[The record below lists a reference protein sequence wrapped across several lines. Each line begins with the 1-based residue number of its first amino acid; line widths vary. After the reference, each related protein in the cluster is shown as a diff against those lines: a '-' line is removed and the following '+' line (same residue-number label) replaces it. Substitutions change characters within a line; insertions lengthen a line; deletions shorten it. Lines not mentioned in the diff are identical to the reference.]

1 MFTSSEL
8 QDIVAEKNP
17 LFSEDGVA
25 GPRYKCYR
33 AGGAGPGHIYIR
45 IQCSSDVEL
54 TISVHMYL
62 ICVYYNDISSHR
74 DGIVICLF
82 GYLCCSV
89 VQKGRHIDVIACIN
103 EEIGEGMSGLAMS
116 TRKFLESHCICLP

>member
-33 AGGAGPGHIYIR
+33 AGGAGPGCICIR
-45 IQCSSDVEL
+45 IQCSSDAEL
-54 TISVHMYL
+54 AVSVFLYL
-62 ICVYYNDISSHR
+62 ICVYNNDISSHR

-89 VQKGRHIDVIACIN
+89 VQKGRHVGVSACIN
-103 EEIGEGMSGLAMS
+103 KEIGEGLSGLAMS
-116 TRKFLESHCICLP
+116 T